1 MKFKMPSSIVQSLLS
16 VICVDYLKALFVVS
30 V

>member
-1 MKFKMPSSIVQSLLS
+1 